1 MSRIE
6 EEENYWYMS
15 LSNTAYFNTFG
26 CIGRKISVMSQHS
39 REICNCKYLSSR
51 ETFVTWQQSAAVHSC
66 AARGPAASKQ
76 SCSVQQ
82 GPTRA
87 SYILAFH
94 KLSSF
99 RQLVV
104 YRKKCFTSMLDS
116 CEADVQVTADWRVER
131 EWREARKSQFA
142 IRPLL
147 VRLYTPISPSAETC
161 LGMCFVM

>member
-1 MSRIE
+1 
-6 EEENYWYMS
+6 
-15 LSNTAYFNTFG
+15 
-26 CIGRKISVMSQHS
+26 MSQHS

-87 SYILAFH
+87 HAPAFH

-104 YRKKCFTSMLDS
+104 YHKKMFHIHVGQLWSRRASYSWLEGGTRVKGGEKVTVCHPSFASAPVHPHFALRRNLFRHVLRYVIKHMLKLS
-116 CEADVQVTADWRVER
+116 NLRNFSFCCN
-131 EWREARKSQFA
+131 
-142 IRPLL
+142 L
-147 VRLYTPISPSAETC
+147 
-161 LGMCFVM
+161 